1 MLSIKSL
8 ITPSL
13 VLAIL
18 FLTVSTA
25 SADPITA
32 GSLTFSG
39 SSPSPFSLSGPGLA
53 LNGTSAQLIS
63 SVSLLSNGLF
73 VPGGSGMTGGSV
85 DSQDGELELSIPLT
99 VGGVLQ
105 SPNTTL
111 LILRFSSSSFVVPV
125 GPAAGFVVIAPF
137 SLTSGLVEGYAGL
150 PGDVPLFSAQLTG
163 QGITTLTFVALPGGG
178 LYRLERQT
186 FVFGATVQGVSVQS
200 IPEPT
205 SVMLI
210 FSGILAFAGYRKR
223 TSS

>member
-1 MLSIKSL
+1 MLSIKSP
-8 ITPSL
+8 IVPSL

-18 FLTVSTA
+18 FLTASTA

-53 LNGTSAQLIS
+53 MNGTSAQLIS

-85 DSQDGELELSIPLT
+85 DSQDGELELSTPLT

-105 SPNTTL
+105 SPNSTL

-125 GPAAGFVVIAPF
+125 GPTSGFVVIAPF

-150 PGDVPLFSAQLTG
+150 PGDVPLFSG
-163 QGITTLTFVALPGGG
+163 VF
-178 LYRLERQT
+178 RLQSQT